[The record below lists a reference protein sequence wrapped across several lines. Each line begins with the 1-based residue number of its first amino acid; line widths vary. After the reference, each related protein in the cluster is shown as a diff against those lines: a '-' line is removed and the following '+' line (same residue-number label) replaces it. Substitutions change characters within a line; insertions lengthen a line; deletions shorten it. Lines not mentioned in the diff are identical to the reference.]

1 MNRNLIEQNP
11 ILEDISKEKEVV
23 WINPKKV
30 DYETSMKNSELTMAD
45 INDAESRL
53 QRFAPFIMKCFPE
66 TKPRNGIIESELVAI
81 SKMQKQ
87 INEKYHSNLL
97 GTLLLKKDSHLAI
110 AGSVKARGGIY
121 EVLKHTEE
129 LAFEQGFLTYYRR
142 TLVTLVVS

>member
-87 INEKYHSNLL
+87 INEKYHSNILKPLL
-97 GTLLLKKDSHLAI
+97 
-110 AGSVKARGGIY
+110 Y
-121 EVLKHTEE
+121 
-129 LAFEQGFLTYYRR
+129 
-142 TLVTLVVS
+142 